1 MSHAQ
6 AMTDPPPKGH
16 PKGLRALFFTEMWER
31 LGFYLML
38 GILFLYIIDTERGGL
53 GFTTAMAGEI
63 YGTYM
68 AFVYFTPFIGGMI
81 ADRILG
87 YRRSVL
93 IGGILLAAGYF
104 ALGIRSMP
112 TFYAGLALLCFGNG
126 FFKPNISAMVGN
138 LYAPDDSRRD
148 AGFNIFYMGINI
160 GATISA
166 LLAAP
171 LRNLWSFNM
180 AFAAAGVGM
189 LIGVVILLIN
199 WKGLE
204 EADRK
209 PTTAPG
215 DFGLRQ
221 VFLTILVPA
230 GAFGAIGYFAGQ
242 KIPFVTDSIGPVTFG
257 FIIGMLP
264 IMAYF
269 LNIVRTANSE
279 EKPGLAALIPV
290 YIAGGAFFMV
300 LHLSGGLITVFAEHN
315 TDRQA
320 EWIPTST
327 DFYAQKAMPSYFSN
341 ADPSLTRPDERT
353 LFTVSD
359 QAEAMFGARI
369 LDQTTVD
376 MISADAM
383 SGVTVHDYTGQP
395 ELEGGFACK
404 VFPDAN
410 VKLSE
415 SKDAHGVTTTSVK
428 IDPEKTPTAGQVALT
443 RSIEGAEVPVIMVS
457 QGTYGDVYR
466 KAAPDSPRLAP
477 GKYLRLMNA
486 ELLTGFLNP
495 FFVVILTPVVVWFFA
510 WRVKRGKG
518 VSTARKIFYG
528 MLITT
533 ISLLVMAL
541 GSKLGQNGAAKT
553 SMNWLVYYYL
563 IITFGELCLS
573 PMGLSL
579 VTKLAPKRLVGLM
592 MGGWFLSTAIGNKMS
607 GFISGLEPSTTMFV
621 VLAVAIL
628 GVAGFIFAMLPRLD
642 AAIKKYGA

>member
-16 PKGLRALFFTEMWER
+16 PKGLKALFFTEMWER

-68 AFVYFTPFIGGMI
+68 AFVYFTPFVGGMI
-81 ADRILG
+81 ADRVLG

-93 IGGILLAAGYF
+93 IGGLLLAAGYF

-138 LYAPDDSRRD
+138 LYAPGDSRRD

-189 LIGVVILLIN
+189 LVGVAVLLFN
-199 WKGLE
+199 WKGLGD
-204 EADRK
+204 ADRK
-209 PTTAPG
+209 PITAPG

-221 VFLTILVPA
+221 VFLTILLPA
-230 GAFGAIGYFAGQ
+230 GAFGAIGYFVGQ
-242 KIPFVTDSIGPVTFG
+242 KIPFVTDTIGPVTFA

-320 EWIPTST
+320 EWIPTAT
-327 DFYAQKAMPSYFSN
+327 EFYAQKAMPSYFGN
-341 ADPSLTRPDERT
+341 AGGSLPRPDERT

-359 QAEAMFGARI
+359 KAEAMFGARI
-369 LDQTTVD
+369 LNESTVD
-376 MISADAM
+376 MIAADRMSA
-383 SGVTVHDYTGQP
+383 VTVHEYTGQP
-395 ELEGGFACK
+395 ELEGGLACE
-404 VFPDAN
+404 VYPDEN
-410 VKLSE
+410 VTLTE
-415 SKDAHGVTTTSVK
+415 AEDAHGVTTTSVK
-428 IDPEKTPTAGQVALT
+428 IVPEQTPSSGQVALT
-443 RSIEGAEVPVIMVS
+443 RNIEGAEVPVIMVS
-457 QGTYGDVYR
+457 QGTFGDVYR
-466 KAAPDSPRLAP
+466 KADADAPRLGP
-477 GKYLRLMNA
+477 GKYVRLINA

-518 VSTARKIFYG
+518 VTTARKIFIG
-528 MLITT
+528 MVITCV
-533 ISLLVMAL
+533 SLLIMAL
-541 GSKLGQNGAAKT
+541 GAKLGQDGAAKT
-553 SMNWLVYYYL
+553 SMMWLVYYYL

-607 GFISGLEPSTTMFV
+607 GFISGLEPGTTMFV
-621 VLAVAIL
+621 VLAAAIL
-628 GVAGFIFAMLPRLD
+628 GVAGFLFVMLPRLD

>member
-16 PKGLRALFFTEMWER
+16 PRGLKALFFTEMWER

-68 AFVYFTPFIGGMI
+68 AFVYFTPFVGGMI
-81 ADRILG
+81 ADRVLG

-93 IGGILLAAGYF
+93 IGGLLLAAGYF

-189 LIGVVILLIN
+189 LVGVVILLIN
-199 WKGLE
+199 WKGLA

-221 VFLTILVPA
+221 VFLTILLPA
-230 GAFGAIGYFAGQ
+230 GLFGVIGYFTGQ
-242 KIPFVTDSIGPVTFG
+242 KIPFVVNTIGPVTFG

-269 LNIVRTANSE
+269 LNIVRTANSQ

-320 EWIPTST
+320 EWIPTAT
-327 DFYAQKAMPSYFSN
+327 EFYAQKAMPSYFGN
-341 ADPSLTRPDERT
+341 ADPGLSRPDERT

-359 QAEAMFGARI
+359 KAEAMFGARI
-369 LDQTTVD
+369 LDASTVEK
-376 MISADAM
+376 ISADEA
-383 SGVTVHDYTGQP
+383 SGVTVHQYTGQP
-395 ELEGGFACK
+395 ELEGGLACN
-404 VFPDAN
+404 VYPDAN
-410 VKLSE
+410 VKLIE

-428 IDPEKTPTAGQVALT
+428 IEPEKTPSSGQVALT
-443 RSIEGAEVPVIMVS
+443 RNIAGSEVPVIMVS
-457 QGTYGDVYR
+457 QGTVDDVYR
-466 KAAPDSPRLAP
+466 NASDDTPRLAP
-477 GKYLRLMNA
+477 GNYVRLINA

-495 FFVVILTPVVVWFFA
+495 VFVVILTPVVVWFFA

-528 MLITT
+528 MVITT
-533 ISLLVMAL
+533 VSLLVMAL
-541 GSKLGQNGAAKT
+541 GSKLGQDGAVKT
-553 SMNWLVYYYL
+553 SMSWLVYYYL

>member
-6 AMTDPPPKGH
+6 AITDPPPKGH
-16 PKGLRALFFTEMWER
+16 PKGLKALFFTEMWER

-81 ADRILG
+81 ADRVLG

-93 IGGILLAAGYF
+93 IGGLLLAAGYF

-189 LIGVVILLIN
+189 MVGVVILLFN

-221 VFLTILVPA
+221 VFLTILLPA
-230 GAFGAIGYFAGQ
+230 GIFGAVGYFVGQ
-242 KIPFVTDSIGPVTFG
+242 KIPFVANTIGPVTFG

-264 IMAYF
+264 IMGYF
-269 LNIVRTANSE
+269 LNLVRTANSE

-320 EWIPTST
+320 EWIPTAT
-327 DFYAQKAMPSYFSN
+327 EFYAQKAMPSYFHN
-341 ADPSLTRPDERT
+341 ADPSLSRPDERT

-369 LDQTTVD
+369 LDQSTVE
-376 MISADAM
+376 MISADRM
-383 SGVTVHDYTGQP
+383 SDVTVHEYTGQP
-395 ELEGGFACK
+395 DLESGFVCK
-404 VFPDAN
+404 VYPDAN
-410 VKLSE
+410 VNLSE
-415 SKDAHGVTTTSVK
+415 SKDAHGVMTTSVK
-428 IDPEKTPTAGQVALT
+428 IEPEKTPSVGQVALT
-443 RSIEGAEVPVIMVS
+443 RAIEGAEVPVIMVS
-457 QGTYGDVYR
+457 QGTFGDVYR
-466 KAAPDSPRLAP
+466 KTAPDAPRLAP
-477 GKYLRLMNA
+477 GKYVRLINA

-518 VSTARKIFYG
+518 VTTARKIFYG

-533 ISLLVMAL
+533 VSLLVMAL
-541 GSKLGQNGAAKT
+541 GAKLGQDGAVKT
-553 SMNWLVYYYL
+553 SMSWLVYYYL

-592 MGGWFLSTAIGNKMS
+592 MGGWFLSTAVGNKMS
-607 GFISGLEPSTTMFV
+607 GFISGLEPGTTMFV

-628 GVAGFIFAMLPRLD
+628 GVAGFIFVMLPRLD

>member
-1 MSHAQ
+1 MSQAQ
-6 AMTDPPPKGH
+6 AVTGAPPKGH
-16 PKGLRALFFTEMWER
+16 PRGLKALFFTEMWER

-38 GILFLYIIDTERGGL
+38 GILFLYIIDKERGGL
-53 GFTTAMAGEI
+53 GFTTSVAGEI

-68 AFVYFTPFIGGMI
+68 AFVYFTPFVGGMI

-104 ALGIRSMP
+104 SLGIRSMP

-138 LYAPDDSRRD
+138 LYAPNDSRRD
-148 AGFNIFYMGINI
+148 AGFSIFYMGINI

-189 LIGVVILLIN
+189 LVGVVILLFN

-209 PTTAPG
+209 PETAPG

-221 VFLTILVPA
+221 VFLTILLPA
-230 GAFGAIGYFAGQ
+230 GGFGVLGYFVGQ
-242 KIPFVTDSIGPVTFG
+242 QIPFVTNTIGPVTFG

-264 IMAYF
+264 IMGYF
-269 LNIVRTANSE
+269 LNLVRTANDQ

-320 EWIPTST
+320 EWIPTT
-327 DFYAQKAMPSYFSN
+327 TEFYAQKAMPSYFGN
-341 ADPSLTRPDERT
+341 ASADLARPDERT
-353 LFTVSD
+353 LFTVPER
-359 QAEAMFGARI
+359 AESMFGARI
-369 LDQTTVD
+369 LNQSTVD
-376 MISADAM
+376 MIKADNS
-383 SGVTVHDYTGQP
+383 SGVTVHEYTGQP
-395 ELEGGFACK
+395 DLEGGLACK
-404 VFPDAN
+404 VFPDEN
-410 VKLSE
+410 VNITE
-415 SKDAHGVTTTSVK
+415 AKDAHGVTTTSVR
-428 IDPEKTPTAGQVALT
+428 IVPEQTPSSGQVALT
-443 RSIEGAEVPVIMVS
+443 RNIEGAEVPVIMVS
-457 QGTYGDVYR
+457 EGSFSEVYR
-466 KAAPDSPRLAP
+466 KAGPDTPRLAP
-477 GKYLRLMNA
+477 GKYVRLMNA

-495 FFVVILTPVVVWFFA
+495 FFVVILTPVIVWFFA

-541 GSKLGQNGAAKT
+541 GSKLGQDGASKT

-592 MGGWFLSTAIGNKMS
+592 MGGWFLSTAVGNKMS

>member
-63 YGTYM
+63 YGTYL

-81 ADRILG
+81 ADRVLG

-93 IGGILLAAGYF
+93 IGGLLLAAGYF

-199 WKGLE
+199 WKGLA

-215 DFGLRQ
+215 DFGLIQ
-221 VFLTILVPA
+221 VLLTILLPA

-242 KIPFVTDSIGPVTFG
+242 KIPFVDNSIGPVTFG

-320 EWIPTST
+320 EWIPTAT

-341 ADPSLTRPDERT
+341 ADPDLSRPDERT

-369 LDQTTVD
+369 LDQSTVD
-376 MISADAM
+376 MISADRM
-383 SGVTVHDYTGQP
+383 SEVTVHDYTEQS

-404 VFPDAN
+404 VYPDSN
-410 VKLSE
+410 VVLSE

-428 IDPEKTPTAGQVALT
+428 IDPEKTPPSGQVALT

-457 QGTYGDVYR
+457 QGTFGDVYS
-466 KAAPDSPRLAP
+466 KAAPDTPRLAP
-477 GKYLRLMNA
+477 GKYVRLMNA

-528 MLITT
+528 MLITMV
-533 ISLLVMAL
+533 SLLVMAL
-541 GSKLGQNGAAKT
+541 GSKTGQDGATKT

-592 MGGWFLSTAIGNKMS
+592 MGGWFLSTAVGNKMS

-628 GVAGFIFAMLPRLD
+628 GVAGFIFTMLPRLD